1 LFATNG
7 KVVKGVNMFKE
18 LCATLFLLCNP
29 LLNGFDFSYN
39 INPRDQFVQGIAECT
54 VLNNAIVEPHYR
66 VVVAISVAQAILE
79 SDWGRSRFALE
90 ANNYYGIIQTD
101 PTEPHLKSQ
110 NSDVLVKMYGNRC
123 ESVADYI
130 ALLNG
135 SSAFK
140 EYRELRI
147 KQFMND
153 NVDIVAVAKTLKNY
167 AIDPEYT
174 KKLVA
179 ITLGLF
185 EKYPHIF
192 KSDEIWKYY
201 RDNKKT

>member
-1 LFATNG
+1 
-7 KVVKGVNMFKE
+7 MFKE

-29 LLNGFDFSYN
+29 MLNGFDFNYS

-54 VLNNAIVEPHYR
+54 VLNNAVVEPQYR
-66 VVVAISVAQAILE
+66 VVIAISVAQAILE

-153 NVDIVAVAKTLKNY
+153 NVDVVAVAKTLQNY
-167 AIDPEYT
+167 AVDPEYT
-174 KKLVA
+174 KKLVTV
-179 ITLGLF
+179 TLGLF

-201 RDNKKT
+201 RNNKKT